1 MNYGLYVAASGM
13 HVNMHRM
20 DVLGNNLANVQT
32 TAFKPDA
39 TAFQWRHA
47 ERIEAGLSGVP
58 ARRMLERLGGGVKL
72 SPNFT
77 LFREGQLVETG
88 NPLDVAVQGDG
99 FFKFATGRGEGNER
113 MRFGRDGRFTI
124 GADGYLVHAASG
136 MRVLDAGDNP
146 IRLDS
151 TGEVRIQPDGS
162 VEQGGVQV
170 ARLGLVMPPDMTM
183 LRKAGSNMYTL
194 GNTEQ
199 ESLQPSSAQLKQ
211 GWTEGSA
218 VDAMS
223 MMMELASANGAIGA
237 NARMIRM
244 HDEMMNAAINR
255 LGRVG

>member
-13 HVNMHRM
+13 LVNMHRM

-47 ERIEAGLSGVP
+47 ERVEAGLADVP
-58 ARRMLERLGGGVKL
+58 AKRLLERLGGGVKL
-72 SPNFT
+72 SPNVT
-77 LFREGQLVETG
+77 LFRAGQLVETG

-113 MRFGRDGRFTI
+113 MRFSRDGRFTI
-124 GADGYLVHAASG
+124 SADGYLVHAASG
-136 MRVLDAGDNP
+136 MRVLEASDNP
-146 IRLDS
+146 IRLDG
-151 TGEVRIQPDGS
+151 TGEVKIQPDGS
-162 VEQGGVQV
+162 VEQGGARV
-170 ARLGLVMPPDMTM
+170 ARLGLVVPADLAM
-183 LRKAGSNMYTL
+183 LRKAGSNMFTL
-194 GNTEQ
+194 SNAAQ

-211 GWTEGSA
+211 GWLEGSA
-218 VDAMS
+218 VDSMS

-255 LGRVG
+255 FARVG